1 MPVSLPSGGIRA
13 KTPAGRWVLLAT
25 VLGSGMAML
34 DSTVVNVAL
43 PSIGRSFDT
52 SLAALQW
59 TVNAYTLTLAGL
71 ILLGGA
77 LGDRY
82 GRRRVFVIG
91 VAWFAV
97 ASLLCGIAPNVQM
110 LIAAR
115 ALQGIGGA
123 LLTPGSLAIIQATF
137 HADDRARAVGT
148 WSGLGGVASAI
159 GPFLGGWL
167 VDAVSWRWVF
177 LINLP
182 LAAVTIVVALR
193 TVPETFD
200 PQPRGRFDVSGA
212 ALAAL
217 ALAGV
222 TWALVEAPT
231 SPVPAAIAGAAGVA
245 AGVAFVFVEKR
256 TREPMLPLDIFR
268 VRLFTSVNIVTLF
281 VYGALGA
288 FMLLLVLELQ
298 TVAGYSAQQAGLAL
312 LPITMVML
320 LLSARSG
327 DLARRIGPRLQL
339 TVGPLVCAGGLLTLL
354 RIGPDAPYATDVLP
368 GVLIFGLGLAVL
380 VAPLTATVLAS
391 VDVSRAGIASGVN
404 NAAARAAGLLTVAGL
419 PALVGLSGDGYRDP
433 GVVDTGFDR
442 ALWICAG
449 LLAMGSAVA
458 WFTISTTALAPTEA
472 ETGAECAK
480 PCVRMSCDVTG
491 PPLDPGRRAGVGR

>member
-1 MPVSLPSGGIRA
+1 MPVSFPSGGIRA

-43 PSIGRSFDT
+43 PSIGRSFDA

-97 ASLLCGIAPNVQM
+97 ASLLCGIAPNVEM

-222 TWALVEAPT
+222 TWALVEAQT
-231 SPVPAAIAGAAGVA
+231 SPVPAVIVGAAGVA

-256 TREPMLPLDIFR
+256 SREPMLPLDIFQ

-288 FMLLLVLELQ
+288 FLLLLVLELQ

-312 LPITMVML
+312 LPITAVML

-354 RIGPDAPYATDVLP
+354 RIGSDAPYATDVLP

-449 LLAMGSAVA
+449 LLAAGSAVA
-458 WFTISTTALAPTEA
+458 WFTISAKALAPTE
-472 ETGAECAK
+472 TGIESAK
-480 PCVRMSCDVTG
+480 PCVRIGCDMAG
-491 PPLDPGRRAGVGR
+491 PPLDPGHEEVGAGR

>member
-1 MPVSLPSGGIRA
+1 MPVTFPSGGIRA

-43 PSIGRSFDT
+43 PSIGSSFDA

-59 TVNAYTLTLAGL
+59 TINAYTLTLAGL

-91 VAWFAV
+91 VAWFAA
-97 ASLLCGIAPNVQM
+97 ASLLCGIAPNVEM

-200 PQPRGRFDVSGA
+200 PQPRGRFDVTGA
-212 ALAAL
+212 VLAAL

-222 TWALVEAPT
+222 TWALVQAET
-231 SPVPAAIAGAAGVA
+231 TPVAAAFAGAAGVA
-245 AGVAFVFVEKR
+245 TAVVFVAVEKR

-288 FMLLLVLELQ
+288 FLLLLVLELQ
-298 TVAGYSAQQAGLAL
+298 TVAGYSAQQAGLSL
-312 LPITMVML
+312 LPVTMVML

-327 DLARRIGPRLQL
+327 DLARRIGPRPQL
-339 TVGPLVCAGGLLTLL
+339 TLGPLVCAGGLLTLL
-354 RIGPDAPYATDVLP
+354 RIGPDAYYPTVVLP

-449 LLAMGSAVA
+449 LLVLGSAVA
-458 WFTISTTALAPTEA
+458 WFTITPESLAPTEPEA
-472 ETGAECAK
+472 ERAK
-480 PCVRMSCDVTG
+480 PCVRIGCDMAG
-491 PPLDPGRRAGVGR
+491 PPLDPGHEEVGTGR